1 MTIGWAILTA
11 DIVSVGLSNADV
23 TSAVVNVDARLIDR
37 AAVCTVKTLVLVN
50 TSVAILHVGISAAM
64 AQVIAIV

>member
-11 DIVSVGLSNADV
+11 DIVSVGLSNTDV
-23 TSAVVNVDARLIDR
+23 TRAVVNIDARLVDR
-37 AAVCTVKTLVLVN
+37 ATVCAIKTLVLVN
-50 TSVAILHVGISAAM
+50 TSVAILHVRISAAM